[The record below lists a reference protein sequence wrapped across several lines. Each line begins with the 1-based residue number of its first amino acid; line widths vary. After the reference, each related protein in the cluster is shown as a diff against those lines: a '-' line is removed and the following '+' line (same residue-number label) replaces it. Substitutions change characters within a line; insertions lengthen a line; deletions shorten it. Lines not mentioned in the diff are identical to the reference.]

1 MKTRYLL
8 DAIAS
13 KYRNTK
19 IKSIPKLNMSNILIN
34 TQSRRSN
41 KLINH
46 IDKVLIIACKESTQ
60 QLQEVF
66 IQEGFQCEVLRQEN
80 KPEFQN
86 FSRSYLCLLNHCCA
100 WKQAIQ
106 EDKPIII
113 VEADFVPV
121 VNFSQLPL
129 PFNPDQT
136 DVGISWLYT
145 CAPQIYNI
153 SSHGYV
159 EGFSTSAVAYIV
171 TPQSAGYLLELA
183 EEIREKVGETK
194 YSTWDSN
201 IDSFLR
207 KRKLKNYLPWRNYGE
222 HGGLPNPEHSQNNLS
237 NPHRADTLYGK
248 LTFMPLYAVDQK
260 PEKLKFLTVRLQAR
274 IKGLGRLAT
283 GRFLRPKL
291 IKQSKTPIKL
301 ISFAVLRQFSLRL

>member
-1 MKTRYLL
+1 
-8 DAIAS
+8 
-13 KYRNTK
+13 
-19 IKSIPKLNMSNILIN
+19 MSNILIN
-34 TQSRRSN
+34 TRKNLSS
-41 KLINH
+41 KLVTH
-46 IDKVLIIACKESTQ
+46 IDKIFIIAYKESTQ
-60 QLQEVF
+60 QLQEVLT
-66 IQEGFQCEVLRQEN
+66 QEGFQCEVLRQET
-80 KPEFQN
+80 KPEYQN
-86 FSRSYLCLLNHCCA
+86 FSRSYLCLLNHCRA

-106 EDKPIII
+106 EDKPVII

-121 VNFSQLPL
+121 VGFGQLPL

-136 DVGISWLYT
+136 DVGLSWLYT

-159 EGFSTSAVAYIV
+159 EGFSASTVAYIV

-183 EEIREKVGETK
+183 EEIREKVGETN

-207 KRKLKNYLPWRNYGE
+207 KRKLKNYIPWRNYGE

-237 NPHRADTLYGK
+237 NSHRADTLYGK
-248 LTFMPLYAVDQK
+248 LAFMPLYAVDQK

-274 IKGLGRLAT
+274 IKGLSRLAT

-291 IKQSKTPIKL
+291 IKQSKRPIKL